1 MPPKKKKIVNRA
13 DRGGGELVFKDDD
26 QRYASVIR
34 PLGDRRF
41 QVVVDDGRE
50 AIAKLRGNFRRR
62 EVVMAGT
69 VVLVAERFGDTGKF
83 DVLLRYGDVHTKL
96 LTKYGE
102 LDDLKKAKLDWQR
115 AEDERLYGKTDSVN
129 VDDDLVDFADDVDID
144 LV

>member
-129 VDDDLVDFADDVDID
+129 VDDDLVDFADDVDVD

>member
-13 DRGGGELVFKDDD
+13 DRGGGELVFKDDE

-34 PLGDRRF
+34 PVGDRRF
-41 QVVVDDGRE
+41 QVIVDDGRE

-69 VVLVAERFGDTGKF
+69 VVLVAERFCDGKF
-83 DVLLRYGDVHTKL
+83 DVLLRYGEQHTKL

-115 AEDERLYGKTDSVN
+115 AEDERLYGKTDSVD
-129 VDDDLVDFADDVDID
+129 VDELVDFADDDVDVDI
-144 LV
+144 V

>member
-83 DVLLRYGDVHTKL
+83 DVLLRDGDVHPKL

-129 VDDDLVDFADDVDID
+129 VDDDLVDFADDVDVD

>member
-1 MPPKKKKIVNRA
+1 V
-13 DRGGGELVFKDDD
+13 LKDDD

-129 VDDDLVDFADDVDID
+129 VDDDLVDFADDVDVD